1 MNESE
6 FDYPSGHQNILYRK
20 YTSGSMEMRNLY
32 GFCAFA
38 TLLLSPVASETDRQ
52 TCNNTRTKSV
62 FCSSGL
68 AGWRL
73 GYVKNS
79 KHFYSNIL
87 HSREIVDDDEGV
99 FFTIMLKMC

>member
-6 FDYPSGHQNILYRK
+6 FDYPSGHQNIPYKK

-52 TCNNTRTKSV
+52 TCNNTRSLFFV
-62 FCSSGL
+62 LLDWL
-68 AGWRL
+68 AGGQAMSRIP
-73 GYVKNS
+73 S
-79 KHFYSNIL
+79 TFIRIFYIA
-87 HSREIVDDDEGV
+87 EIVDDGEGV